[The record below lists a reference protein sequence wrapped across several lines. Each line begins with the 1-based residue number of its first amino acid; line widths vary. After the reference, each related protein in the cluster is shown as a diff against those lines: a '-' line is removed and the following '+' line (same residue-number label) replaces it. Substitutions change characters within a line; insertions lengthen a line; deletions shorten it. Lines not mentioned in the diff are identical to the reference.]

1 MSRNRT
7 AILVNR
13 TVEVSVFPS
22 SPRCACSSSRG
33 PNAAGLRIALTCSAM
48 ILQRIEPMVWAVMP
62 EMAVVIICLASG
74 CSALAGRIA

>member
-13 TVEVSVFPS
+13 TVEVSVLPS

-33 PNAAGLRIALTCSAM
+33 PNAAGLRIALTCRRDDPSTHRANG
-48 ILQRIEPMVWAVMP
+48 LGGHARNGSGDHLPGVWV
-62 EMAVVIICLASG
+62 
-74 CSALAGRIA
+74 